1 MDKNEIKELGIVLTS
16 TDLGEADRLVTLL
29 MPSLGKV
36 VCKMRGVKKPKAKL
50 AYASFPFNLG
60 EYLLVKRGKSYIVI
74 NCNYVDNFSLLTAD
88 LNKYYAA
95 SGMLEAAKFLARE
108 GSRADELFLLV
119 VKALKELC
127 YKEEV
132 NILLVL
138 TKFVYELLALS
149 GFKITSEEI
158 RDEKNCYFDFECG
171 RLTTFLPEVGTQLS
185 YSDALALNAI
195 ITKPSEELEST
206 ELKCSKNVLKLL
218 VLFFEERVDEELKI
232 IKKFL

>member
-1 MDKNEIKELGIVLTS
+1 MDKNEIKELGIVLSS
-16 TDLGEADRLVTLL
+16 TDSGEADRLVTLL

-74 NCNYVDNFSLLTAD
+74 NCNYVDNFSQLTAD
-88 LNKYYAA
+88 LNRFYSA
-95 SGMLEAAKFLARE
+95 SGLLEAVKVLVRE
-108 GSRADELFLLV
+108 GSPADELFLLL

-127 YKEEV
+127 YKEDV

-138 TKFVYELLALS
+138 AKFVYDLLSLS
-149 GFKITSEEI
+149 GFKITSQEL
-158 RDEKNCYFDFECG
+158 DLNKKCFFNFERG
-171 RLTTFLPEVGTQLS
+171 VLTSIEPEVGTQLEPKEAQ
-185 YSDALALNAI
+185 ALSAI
-195 ITKPSEELEST
+195 ITKTSEELDLM
-206 ELKCSKNVLKLL
+206 ELKCNKNVLKLL
-218 VLFFEERVDEELKI
+218 VLFFEEKVDEELKI